1 MSEINMTNPPLEV
14 KTPTP
19 FDLPPEQFLEALRR
33 RSSNRNEL
41 LTWIRANLTEGVD
54 FGKIHFTSK
63 SKCAMGKECKI
74 ATHWSK
80 NILLKPGSEKVCGLL
95 GVTVQLAR
103 LDSPEVL
110 VRCDL
115 LDASGRILAVGLG
128 ARTLAQDNGDLNKSY
143 KMAAKSAQIDAT
155 LRLAGLSE
163 IFTQDLEDNPPP
175 AEEGYAVNSQQ
186 LKRLR
191 ARIQG
196 YDLPEE
202 RVLKYAKARY
212 GVETLEQMSFEQY
225 QELDGRL
232 EEFHELVKKERE
244 NSPIGKDELRK
255 VVSYAL
261 QHKVDLNDI
270 FAKVGLKKMAD
281 LTYGLLDRF
290 WNAMESTVESRAK
303 AEYEALSETER
314 LAKSLAIEKSLVEAD
329 LKAGRSPTYGT

>member
-1 MSEINMTNPPLEV
+1 MSVNKMTNPTLEV
-14 KTPTP
+14 KNPTP
-19 FDLPPEQFLEALRR
+19 FDLPQEQFLEALQR
-33 RSSNRNEL
+33 RSTNRNEL

-54 FGKIHFTSK
+54 FGRIHFTSK

-74 ATHWSK
+74 ATHWTK
-80 NILLKPGSEKVCGLL
+80 PILFKAGSEKVCGLL
-95 GVTVQLAR
+95 GVTVQLVK

-115 LDASGRILAVGLG
+115 LDASERILAVGLG
-128 ARTLAQDNGDLNKSY
+128 ARTLAQDNGDLNKAF

-225 QELDGRL
+225 QELDAKL
-232 EEFHELVKKERE
+232 EEFADVVRKERE
-244 NSPIGKDELRK
+244 TQPIGKEELK
-255 VVSYAL
+255 KIVSYAL
-261 QHKVDLNDI
+261 QHKVDLHDI

-281 LTYGLLDRF
+281 LTYGLLDQF

-303 AEYEALSETER
+303 AEYEALSEAER
-314 LAKSLAIEKSLVEAD
+314 LARSLAIEKAMVEAD
-329 LKAGRSPTYGT
+329 RKAGRMPTYGT

>member
-1 MSEINMTNPPLEV
+1 MSVNKMTNPTLEV
-14 KTPTP
+14 KNPTP
-19 FDLPPEQFLEALRR
+19 FDLPQEQFLEALRR

-41 LTWIRANLTEGVD
+41 LTWIRANLLEGVD

-63 SKCAMGKECKI
+63 AKCAMGKECKI
-74 ATHWSK
+74 ATHWTK
-80 NILLKPGSEKVCGLL
+80 PILFKAGAEKVCGLL

-103 LDSPEVL
+103 EDSPEVL
-110 VRCDL
+110 VKCAL
-115 LDASGRILAVGLG
+115 LDASERVLAVGLG
-128 ARTLAQDNGDLNKSY
+128 ARTAAQDSGDINKAY

-163 IFTQDLEDNPPP
+163 IFTQDLEDSPPP

-191 ARIQG
+191 ARTQG
-196 YDLPEE
+196 YELPEE

-225 QELDGRL
+225 QELDAKL

-244 NSPIGKDELRK
+244 TQPIGKEDLRK
-255 VVSYAL
+255 IVSYAL
-261 QHKVDLNDI
+261 QHRVDLNEI
-270 FAKVGLKKMAD
+270 FAKTGLKKMSD
-281 LTYGLLDRF
+281 LTYGLQDQF
-290 WNAMESTVESRAK
+290 WNALESTVESRAK

-314 LAKSLAIEKSLVEAD
+314 LARSLAIEKSMVEAD
-329 LKAGRSPTYGT
+329 IKAGRNPTYGT

>member
-1 MSEINMTNPPLEV
+1 MSEIKMTNQALDV

-19 FDLPPEQFLEALRR
+19 FDLPQEQFLEALRR

-41 LTWIRANLTEGVD
+41 LTWIRANLLEGVD

-63 SKCAMGKECKI
+63 AKCAMGKECKI
-74 ATHWSK
+74 TTHWTK
-80 NILLKPGSEKVCGLL
+80 PILFKAGAEKVCGLL

-110 VRCDL
+110 VRCEL
-115 LDASGRILAVGLG
+115 LDAEERILAVGLG
-128 ARTLAQDNGDLNKSY
+128 ARLLTQDNGDLNKAY
-143 KMAAKSAQIDAT
+143 KMASKSAQIDAT

-163 IFTQDLEDNPPP
+163 IFTQDLEDTPLPE
-175 AEEGYAVNSQQ
+175 EEGYRINVQQ

-202 RVLKYAKARY
+202 RVLKYAKARF

-225 QELDGRL
+225 QELDGKL
-232 EEFHELVKKERE
+232 EDFHELVKKERE
-244 NSPIGKDELRK
+244 NSPIGKEELRK

-270 FAKVGLKKMAD
+270 FAKVGLKKMSE
-281 LTYGLLDRF
+281 LTYGLQDKF

-303 AEYEALSETER
+303 AEYEALTEAER
-314 LAKSLAIEKSLVEAD
+314 LARSLAIEKAMVEAD